1 MDDSAD
7 ALRITW
13 DPRKAWANIRKHK
26 VTFEEAESV
35 FADDLSVTKADPDH
49 SISENRFLTL
59 GLSFHQRLILV
70 AHTDDPNEVRI
81 ISARLPTRRE
91 RHVYEND

>member
-1 MDDSAD
+1 MDDSGE

-49 SISENRFLTL
+49 SISEN
-59 GLSFHQRLILV
+59 
-70 AHTDDPNEVRI
+70 
-81 ISARLPTRRE
+81 
-91 RHVYEND
+91 